1 MRGFVSTKARDP
13 TVQFVAASCFIH
25 FGVLLSAFYAISGTN
40 ALVHPVA
47 MATVMMGA
55 TYSATAGPPIH
66 RATGSLWTASWQTI
80 GVPLAVVGV
89 GIPVAIAIET
99 TNHTAITQAMLFAP
113 WWSLF
118 IAVTLWQHTRGKKVE
133 HPPGS
138 PVFGV
143 VGTWIF
149 LLTRLGILTLVMA
162 LVTVVYLSA

>member
-1 MRGFVSTKARDP
+1 MTAFIARKAQDSTTWFVS
-13 TVQFVAASCFIH
+13 VSFLIH
-25 FGVLLSAFYAISGTN
+25 FGVLVSAFYATSGTN

-66 RATGSLWTASWQTI
+66 RVTGSLWTASWQTI
-80 GVPLAVVGV
+80 GLPLAIV
-89 GIPVAIAIET
+89 GIGIPIAIGAT
-99 TNHTAITQAMLFAP
+99 DYAPIIQAMLFAP
-113 WWSLF
+113 WWTLF
-118 IAVTLWQHTRGKKVE
+118 IAVTLWQHARGKKMV

-162 LVTVVYLSA
+162 LVTVGYLGT